1 VEIAFDPQAMKLA
14 TADLAHHLLC
24 NIIELLAEWCKEP
37 PLGPEYQFPAIDD
50 MPAQPEDMV

>member
-1 VEIAFDPQAMKLA
+1 MKLA